1 VRSQKAVRRKA
12 PPVKISAQT
21 EAGALVETT
30 KGAKSTKEEDERYRD
45 LDIPGQRLDRL
56 VGGRVITDLKT
67 VEKLVPIHMAQLLS
81 YLKTTRLRLGLL
93 INFRVLVLKD
103 GIERVVR

>member
-1 VRSQKAVRRKA
+1 
-12 PPVKISAQT
+12 
-21 EAGALVETT
+21 
-30 KGAKSTKEEDERYRD
+30 
-45 LDIPGQRLDRL
+45 
-56 VGGRVITDLKT
+56 
-67 VEKLVPIHMAQLLS
+67 MAQLLS